1 MSNTRREDMHITLN
15 GKLESMEQTLTVEA
29 LLHRLKLDPKRVAVE
44 LNEDVVSRKLF
55 SATRIHDGDQLEV
68 VTFVGGG

>member
-1 MSNTRREDMHITLN
+1 VSIARHENMQIKLN
-15 GKLESMEQTLTVEA
+15 GKLESLEQTLTVEA
-29 LLHRLKLDPKRVAVE
+29 LLCRLDLDPKRVAVE

-55 SATRIHDGDQLEV
+55 SETKIHDGDQLEV

>member
-1 MSNTRREDMHITLN
+1 MSIARREDMQIKLN
-15 GKLESMEQTLTVEA
+15 GKLESMEQPLTVET
-29 LLHRLKLDPKRVAVE
+29 LLCRLDLDPKRVAVE

>member
-1 MSNTRREDMHITLN
+1 MSFARHFDMQIKLN
-15 GKLESMEQTLTVEA
+15 GKLETMEQPLTIEA
-29 LLHRLKLDPKRVAVE
+29 LLCRLDLNPKRVAVE

-55 SATRIHDGDQLEV
+55 SETRIHDGDQLEV